1 MELRTS
7 GMSDDLFRRFR
18 VQDTK
23 AEAIV
28 RLLGVLQQR
37 RRLPLFFFPG
47 SQYGEIANVI
57 WAITKWA
64 IEHFFFFFYIVSS

>member
-1 MELRTS
+1 MALRTS
-7 GMSDDLFRRFR
+7 GMSDDVFRRFR

-37 RRLPLFFFPG
+37 RRRSP
-47 SQYGEIANVI
+47 
-57 WAITKWA
+57 
-64 IEHFFFFFYIVSS
+64 FFFFGFPTWGNCERNMGNYELRNRTLFFHNVI

>member
-1 MELRTS
+1 MALRTS

-37 RRLPLFFFPG
+37 RRLPRFFFFPG

-57 WAITKWA
+57 WAIANGAKK
-64 IEHFFFFFYIVSS
+64 HLFYIVSS

>member
-1 MELRTS
+1 MALRTS

-37 RRLPLFFFPG
+37 RRRSPFFFSG

-57 WAITKWA
+57 WAIANGAKK
-64 IEHFFFFFYIVSS
+64 HLFYIVSS

>member
-1 MELRTS
+1 MALRTS

-28 RLLGVLQQR
+28 RLLSECCSSGAVF
-37 RRLPLFFFPG
+37 PVFFFSGFP
-47 SQYGEIANVI
+47 I
-57 WAITKWA
+57 WGNCERNMGNCEVGKKTL
-64 IEHFFFFFYIVSS
+64 YIVSS

>member
-1 MELRTS
+1 MALRTS

-37 RRLPLFFFPG
+37 RRLPR
-47 SQYGEIANVI
+47 
-57 WAITKWA
+57 
-64 IEHFFFFFYIVSS
+64 FFFFRVPNMGKLRT

>member
-1 MELRTS
+1 MALRTS

-37 RRLPLFFFPG
+37 RRLPRFFFSGFP
-47 SQYGEIANVI
+47 I
-57 WAITKWA
+57 WGNCERNMGNCERGKKTL
-64 IEHFFFFFYIVSS
+64 YIVSS